1 MSEDFGRDVHAGL
14 SLAQKELP
22 SKYLYDA
29 VGSALFEA
37 ITVLPEYGLTRA
49 DAHLLAELA
58 TDLPTRFRAVAEL
71 GCGTGHKVKP
81 ILQHLDAPRYFPIDL
96 SETALALCTADLG
109 SVARVTPLRHS
120 YLDGIEAVRTYL
132 APDEP
137 LLVLFV
143 GSSIGNFCR
152 ADRMAFLAQL
162 RQHLRPGDALLLGC
176 DLVKPLDTMLVAYDD
191 PAGVT
196 AAFNLNLLGRINR
209 ELGANFAL
217 RQFEHQARY
226 DLAEN
231 RVEMHLR
238 SRINQT
244 VTIDGA
250 DYSFGEGETIWT
262 ESSHK
267 FRAECIPTLAHQ
279 AGFTFAQ
286 QWIAVDWAFSESLWD
301 VAV

>member
-1 MSEDFGRDVHAGL
+1 MIADFARDVQAGL

-58 TDLPTRFRAVAEL
+58 HDLPNRFRAVAEL

-81 ILQHLDAPRYFPIDL
+81 ILQHLGAPRYFPIDL
-96 SETALALCTADLG
+96 SETALALCATDLA
-109 SVARVTPLRHS
+109 SVAQVTPLRHS
-120 YLDGIEAVRTYL
+120 YLDGIEAVQTYL

-137 LLVLFV
+137 LLVLFI
-143 GSSIGNFCR
+143 GSTIGNFCP
-152 ADRMAFLAQL
+152 ADRVAFLAQL
-162 RQHLRPGDALLLGC
+162 RKQLRAGDALLLGC
-176 DLVKPLDTMLVAYDD
+176 DLVKPLDTMLDAYDD

-226 DLAEN
+226 NLAEN

-244 VTIDGA
+244 VTIAGS
-250 DYSFGEGETIWT
+250 DYAFAEGETIWT

-267 FRAECIPTLAHQ
+267 FRAECIPALAHE
-279 AGFTFAQ
+279 AGFTFAR
-286 QWIAVDWAFSESLWD
+286 QWIATDWPFSESLWNIT
-301 VAV
+301 A

>member
-1 MSEDFGRDVHAGL
+1 MIEDFAREVHAGL

-37 ITVLPEYGLTRA
+37 ITVLPEYGLTRT
-49 DAHLLAELA
+49 DARLLAELA
-58 TDLPTRFRAVAEL
+58 DDLPTRFRAVAEL

-81 ILQHLDAPRYFPIDL
+81 ILQHLASPHYFPIDL
-96 SETALALCTADLG
+96 SETALALCAVDLR

-120 YLDGIEAVRTYL
+120 YLDGMAAVRTHL
-132 APDEP
+132 AADEP
-137 LLVLFV
+137 LLVLFI
-143 GSSIGNFCR
+143 GSTIGNFCP
-152 ADRMAFLAQL
+152 ADRTAFLAQL

-238 SRINQT
+238 SRIDQT
-244 VTIDGA
+244 VTIADA
-250 DYSFGEGETIWT
+250 DYSFVEGETIWT

-267 FRAECIPTLAHQ
+267 FRAECIPTLAQQ
-279 AGFTFAQ
+279 AGFIFAR
-286 QWIAVDWAFSESLWD
+286 QWIAADWAFSESLWK

>member
-1 MSEDFGRDVHAGL
+1 MIDDFARDVHAGL

-49 DAHLLAELA
+49 DAHLLSELA
-58 TDLPTRFRAVAEL
+58 SHLPTRFRAVAEL

-96 SETALALCTADLG
+96 SETALALCAADLG
-109 SVARVTPLRHS
+109 SAARVTPLRHS
-120 YLDGIEAVRTYL
+120 YLDGIAAVRTYL
-132 APDEP
+132 ASDEP

-152 ADRMAFLAQL
+152 SDRMAFLAQL
-162 RQHLRPGDALLLGC
+162 RKQLRPGDALLLGC

-217 RQFEHQARY
+217 RQFEHEARY
-226 DLAEN
+226 DVAEN

-244 VTIDGA
+244 VSIDGA

-267 FRAECIPTLAHQ
+267 FRAECIPTLARP
-279 AGFTFAQ
+279 AGFTFVG
-286 QWIAVDWAFSESLWD
+286 QWIAVDWAFSESLWN